1 MCVFGR
7 GEKYMG
13 LWVDEKRHG
22 SGVVVTQYGVYYE
35 GTFRDNKM
43 SVSDALPTEGTTD
56 GATLTNGTRIVG
68 SGSVNDDKNSLCV
81 SLTGLWS
88 AGVG

>member
-1 MCVFGR
+1 MFRR

-43 SVSDALPTEGTTD
+43 SVSLPPDTHFRLPNEGNAD
-56 GATLTNGTRIVG
+56 GIIHL
-68 SGSVNDDKNSLCV
+68 D
-81 SLTGLWS
+81 
-88 AGVG
+88 

>member
-1 MCVFGR
+1 MFHR

-13 LWVDEKRHG
+13 VWVEEKRHG

-43 SVSDALPTEGTTD
+43 SVSLCSLEVQIKP
-56 GATLTNGTRIVG
+56 
-68 SGSVNDDKNSLCV
+68 VN
-81 SLTGLWS
+81 
-88 AGVG
+88 

>member
-1 MCVFGR
+1 
-7 GEKYMG
+7 MG

-43 SVSDALPTEGTTD
+43 SVSVPSDTLFRLPNEGSRD
-56 GATLTNGTRIVG
+56 GVILLN
-68 SGSVNDDKNSLCV
+68 
-81 SLTGLWS
+81 
-88 AGVG
+88 

>member
-1 MCVFGR
+1 MLCHRCTLVCIHR

-13 LWVDEKRHG
+13 VWVEEKRHG

-43 SVSDALPTEGTTD
+43 SVS
-56 GATLTNGTRIVG
+56 
-68 SGSVNDDKNSLCV
+68 LC
-81 SLTGLWS
+81 
-88 AGVG
+88 